1 MPLTGKFVEHAH
13 KRPGRHSDGKG
24 LYLLVKPSG
33 SASWVL
39 RVQHAALNDGK
50 RTDYGLGPL
59 HALTLA
65 EARNKAGE
73 GRKLA
78 KNGINP
84 IQEWKRENVPTF
96 EVAAR
101 RYHEIVRAGWKKG
114 KHGAQWLSTL
124 EAYAFGAIGN
134 MQVDTVDAAAIQRVL
149 LPIWLTIPETAR
161 RVRQRVGAVLDY
173 AFGQGWRETEAPM
186 RAIAKGLPKQS
197 KLRGHHA
204 AMPYTNVPAFMDTVR
219 GMPETMGRLALE
231 FTILTCAR
239 SGEVRGARW
248 SEFDLDRRLWTIPP
262 ERMKRGIEHNVPLS
276 DAALTILAKTEIIK
290 DGLVFPGK
298 GRKPLSDMTL
308 AKALKSAGGVGFTVH
323 GFRSSFRDWVADTIV
338 SIKLPAKEGETV
350 KAALAGDVAEATLAH
365 ALPSR
370 VEAAYRR
377 TAFIDHRHVLASRWA
392 EYLAGSSN
400 VVRLAANG

>member
-13 KRPGRHSDGKG
+13 KKPGRHSDGEG

-59 HALTLA
+59 HAMTLA
-65 EARNKAGE
+65 EARNKAKE

-84 IQEWKRENVPTF
+84 VQEWKRESVPTF

-101 RYHEIVRAGWKKG
+101 RYHEIVKTGWKKG

-124 EAYAFGAIGN
+124 EAHAFGVIGN
-134 MQVDTVDAAAIQRVL
+134 MPVNEIDSAAIQRVL

-173 AFGQGWRETEAPM
+173 AFVQKWRETEAPM

-197 KLRGHHA
+197 TLRGHYA
-204 AMPYTNVPAFMDTVR
+204 AMPYSDLPAFMNTVR
-219 GMPETMGRLALE
+219 DMPETVGRLALE

-248 SEFDLDRRLWTIPP
+248 SEFDLDRRIWTIPP
-262 ERMKRGIEHNVPLS
+262 ERMKRGLEHKVPLS
-276 DAALTILAKTEIIK
+276 DAALAILSKMEAIK
-290 DGLVFPGK
+290 GGLVFPGK
-298 GRKPLSDMTL
+298 GRKQLSDMTL

-323 GFRSSFRDWVADTIV
+323 GFRSSFRDWVADSIV
-338 SIKLPAKEGETV
+338 SINLPAKEGEDA

-377 TAFIDHRHVLASRWA
+377 TAFLDHRHVLVSRWA
-392 EYLAGSSN
+392 EYLAGASN